1 MGAASMIPKS
11 PAAGGAATADLMI
24 AMTAMLW
31 ASGGLFIK
39 LVNLGPLATAGI
51 RSVIAAVFLF
61 ATAQKPRFQ
70 WSLAQ
75 LLCGIAHA
83 LAMITFVAATK
94 LTTAANA
101 ILLQYSAPAF
111 VALFSFWLL
120 GERIS
125 RFDWVTLAVVLGGL
139 VLFFLDDLS
148 FAGSWGNILA
158 ILSGVAFAW
167 VHLLLRYQKAGSPV
181 GSLILGNVIAALV
194 CAPWALERAPDT
206 RSWLA
211 LLFLGTIQLGISNML
226 YSRAI
231 RHVRA
236 VESAIILMIEPV
248 LNPVLVFVFLGE
260 RPGPWAI
267 AGGAV
272 VFAVIGARS
281 LMTARAAEAMRSRG

>member
-1 MGAASMIPKS
+1 MIAKS
-11 PAAGGAATADLMI
+11 PEARTAATADLMI

-51 RSVIAAVFLF
+51 RSVIAAAFLF
-61 ATAQKPRFQ
+61 ATARRPRFQ

-75 LLCGIAHA
+75 LLCGVAHA

-111 VALFSFWLL
+111 VAVFSFWLL
-120 GERIS
+120 QERIS
-125 RFDWVTLAVVLGGL
+125 RFDWASLAVVLGGL

-148 FAGSWGNILA
+148 LEGSWGNILA
-158 ILSGVAFAW
+158 IVSGVAFAW
-167 VHLLLRYQKAGSPV
+167 VHLLLRYQKAGSPA
-181 GSLILGNVIAALV
+181 GSLILGNLIAAVV
-194 CAPWALERAPDT
+194 CAPWALERWPDA

-211 LLFLGTIQLGISNML
+211 LLFLGTIQLGVSNML

-248 LNPVLVFVFLGE
+248 LNPLLVFVFLGE

-281 LMTARAAEAMRSRG
+281 LITARAAEAMRARG

>member
-1 MGAASMIPKS
+1 
-11 PAAGGAATADLMI
+11 
-24 AMTAMLW
+24 MTATLW

-61 ATAQKPRFQ
+61 ATADGPRFHA
-70 WSLAQ
+70 SLAQ
-75 LLCGIAHA
+75 LLCGLAHA
-83 LAMITFVAATK
+83 AAMVSFVAATK

-101 ILLQYSAPAF
+101 ILLQYCAPVF

-125 RFDWVTLAVVLGGL
+125 RFDWFSLAAVLGGL
-139 VLFFLDDLS
+139 VLFFLDDLTL
-148 FAGSWGNILA
+148 AGSWGNVLA
-158 ILSGVAFAW
+158 IASGVAFAW

-181 GSLILGNVIAALV
+181 GSLILGNVIAAVV
-194 CAPWALERAPDT
+194 CAPWALERWPDG

-211 LLFLGTIQLGISNML
+211 LLFLGTVQLGVSNML
-226 YSRAI
+226 YARAI

-248 LNPVLVFVFLGE
+248 LNPLLVFVFLGE

-267 AGGAV
+267 AGGMV

-281 LMTARAAEAMRSRG
+281 LMTARAAEAMRARD

>member
-1 MGAASMIPKS
+1 
-11 PAAGGAATADLMI
+11 MI
-24 AMTAMLW
+24 ALTATLW

-61 ATAQKPRFQ
+61 ATAKGPRFQ
-70 WSLAQ
+70 WSAAQ
-75 LLCGIAHA
+75 LLCGAAHA
-83 LAMITFVAATK
+83 IAMITFVAATK

-101 ILLQYSAPAF
+101 ILLQYSAPVF

-125 RFDWVTLAVVLGGL
+125 RFDWVSLAVVLGGL
-139 VLFFLDDLS
+139 VLFFFDRLTI
-148 FAGSWGNILA
+148 AGSWGNVLA
-158 ILSGVAFAW
+158 IVSGVAFAW

-181 GSLILGNVIAALV
+181 GSLILGNVITAVV
-194 CAPWALERAPDT
+194 CAPWAVGRAPDAA
-206 RSWLA
+206 SWGA
-211 LLFLGTIQLGISNML
+211 LIFLGTVQLGLSNML

-248 LNPVLVFVFLGE
+248 LNPILVLVFLGE

-267 AGGAV
+267 AGGVV
-272 VFAVIGARS
+272 VFAAISVRS
-281 LMTARAAEAMRSRG
+281 LIAARAWEAMRSR

>member
-1 MGAASMIPKS
+1 VSAERPAEAPHAA
-11 PAAGGAATADLMI
+11 ADLMI

-51 RSVIAAVFLF
+51 RSVISAVFLI
-61 ATAQKPRFQ
+61 ATARGPRFQ
-70 WSLAQ
+70 WSSAQ
-75 LLCGIAHA
+75 LLCGVAHA
-83 LAMITFVAATK
+83 AAMITFVSATK

-101 ILLQYSAPAF
+101 ILLQYSFPAF
-111 VALFSFWLL
+111 VALLSFWLL

-125 RFDWVTLAVVLGGL
+125 RFDWISLAAVIGGL

-148 FAGSWGNILA
+148 LEGSWGNVLA
-158 ILSGVAFAW
+158 IVSGVAFAW
-167 VHLLLRYQKAGSPV
+167 VHVLLRYQKAGTPV

-194 CAPWALERAPDT
+194 CAPWAVERFPDA

-211 LLFLGTIQLGISNML
+211 LLFLGTVQLGLSNLL

-236 VESAIILMIEPV
+236 LESAIILMIEPV
-248 LNPVLVFVFLGE
+248 LNPVIVFFALGE

-267 AGGAV
+267 AGGLV

-281 LMTARAAEAMRSRG
+281 LLTARAAEAMRGRR

>member
-1 MGAASMIPKS
+1 MIAKS
-11 PAAGGAATADLMI
+11 PEARTAATADLMI

-61 ATAQKPRFQ
+61 ATARKPRFQ

-75 LLCGIAHA
+75 LLCGVAHA

-111 VALFSFWLL
+111 VAVFSFWLL

-125 RFDWVTLAVVLGGL
+125 RFDWASLAVVLGGL

-148 FAGSWGNILA
+148 LEGSWGNILA
-158 ILSGVAFAW
+158 IVSGVAFAW
-167 VHLLLRYQKAGSPV
+167 VHLLLRYQKAGSPA
-181 GSLILGNVIAALV
+181 GSLILGNVIAAVV
-194 CAPWALERAPDT
+194 CAPWALERWPDA

-211 LLFLGTIQLGISNML
+211 LLFLGTIQLGLSNML

-248 LNPVLVFVFLGE
+248 LNPLLVFVFLGE

-267 AGGAV
+267 AGGVV

-281 LMTARAAEAMRSRG
+281 LITARAAEAMRARR